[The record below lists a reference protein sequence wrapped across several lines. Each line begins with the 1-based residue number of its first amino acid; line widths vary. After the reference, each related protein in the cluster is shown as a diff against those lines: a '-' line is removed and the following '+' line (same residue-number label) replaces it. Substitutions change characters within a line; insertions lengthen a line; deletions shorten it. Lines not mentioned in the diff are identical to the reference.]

1 MQELR
6 VQLRHKIETATS
18 HTCLRVYREV
28 QKNKKQVR
36 NGIKE
41 KWWGDAGCNENPWE
55 DTWPTAKGQKKFPK
69 INNIKAKSAR
79 CAKPEISK
87 WGRES
92 GLHAVAPEGRKAQR
106 ETGEVDSFLLLTRA
120 GVNMYSMYLYSLWA
134 ARNETREES
143 RRLVGRLLK
152 GHPIRG
158 PNLKNGTWEGRIKK
172 PLSE

>member
-1 MQELR
+1 MQELSL
-6 VQLRHKIETATS
+6 QLRHKIETATS

-28 QKNKKQVR
+28 QKNKKQVQ
-36 NGIKE
+36 NGVKE
-41 KWWGDAGCNENPWE
+41 KWWGDAGCNESPWE
-55 DTWPTAKGQKKFPK
+55 DTQPTAKRQKKFPQ

-143 RRLVGRLLK
+143 RRLVGRLLWAK
-152 GHPIRG
+152 GAPHQRT
-158 PNLKNGTWEGRIKK
+158 KFKK
-172 PLSE
+172 WDMRRQN